1 MAYYYLISSLPMLK
15 SDGDMPFSYEQF
27 LQTCRGAL
35 NDTTYMLLENLTLSS
50 NEGPCVSEWSQFYT
64 MFKEELTFQ
73 RNIRLGNK
81 VSPPS
86 DRDESISKI
95 ISTAMNHKNPLIAEE
110 MLLALQFE
118 KLDALIGLHY
128 FDEYALIGYALKL
141 KLLERKTVFNKQ
153 EGKTEFSNIV
163 GKLEQQ
169 ILNMEQE

>member
-35 NDTTYMLLENLTLSS
+35 NDAMYTILENLTLSS
-50 NEGPCVSEWSQFYT
+50 NEGPCASEWGKFYT
-64 MFKEELTFQ
+64 IFKDELTFQ

-81 VSPPS
+81 VQPPS
-86 DRDESISKI
+86 NREESITKT
-95 ISTAMNHKNPLIAEE
+95 ISAAMNHKNPLVAEE

-153 EGKTEFSNIV
+153 VGKAEFSNIV

-169 ILNMEQE
+169 ILSMEQE